1 MPEQGNL
8 FKAWGVPP
16 FSVFEPRQ
24 DYWRDRK
31 RWWIALGIKSETG
44 RRGDLL
50 FKSQARLNEIQAGKT
65 GGGPAYID
73 GYRIKEGSKKVP
85 SNKVAGSKP
94 VFRFGYDYDK
104 SKELSQDEV
113 YRLGTSIFDPVLCEM
128 YYRWFSPPGGSVFDP
143 FAGGSVRG
151 ICAAAMGRHY
161 TGIELRGEQVEANKA
176 QWEELAAKHPKI
188 LGGCPRPRW
197 FEGDST
203 DCKDIAPGEYD
214 CVFSCPPYYN
224 LEVYCDDPKDLSNM
238 TWEQFCKQYALIIAN
253 ACSMLREDRFATYV
267 VTELRDDKTGAYRG
281 FLQATIDAFRAAGLL
296 YYNEA
301 VLVTSVGSLP
311 VRVGN
316 QFRSSRKLGRTH
328 QNILTFVKGDPALA
342 AKACSQAEEPI
353 AKRPGKQLA
362 VQGEMFDTPETPQP
376 EPAPVEHLE
385 GEAATPGEQADLFGG
400 DAPEQPSPFSDGV
413 PFEDEGHATSPAPE
427 VGTSPVLPP
436 ETAGPQSDGADG
448 EAQEPGS
455 LSGDGGPGEA
465 RESNGA
471 PNTEPAP
478 APTWFGVPETDTG
491 EGQGE
496 AASQAEASPAPPPAP
511 PPAVPV
517 ADAEELF

>member
-1 MPEQGNL
+1 L

-73 GYRIKEGSKKVP
+73 GYRIKEGKKQVP

-94 VFRFGYDYDK
+94 VFLFGYDYDK
-104 SKELSQDEV
+104 SAELSQEEV

-128 YYRWFSPPGGSVFDP
+128 YYRWFAPPAGHVLDP

-151 ICAAAMGRHY
+151 VVAAAMGRQY
-161 TGIELRGEQVEANKA
+161 TGIELRGEQVKANGE
-176 QWEELAAKHPKI
+176 QWKEILAKHPHI
-188 LGGCPRPRW
+188 LKGCPEPRW

-203 DCKDIAPGEYD
+203 DCRIIAPGDYD
-214 CVFSCPPYYN
+214 CIFSCPPYYN

-238 TWEQFCKQYALIIAN
+238 TWEQFCKQYAQIIAN
-253 ACSMLREDRFATYV
+253 ACSMLRDNRFATYV
-267 VTELRDDKTGAYRG
+267 VTELRNEKTGAYRG
-281 FLQATIDAFRAAGLL
+281 FLQATIDAFRAAGLI

-301 VLVTSVGSLP
+301 ILVTSVGSLP

-316 QFRSSRKLGRTH
+316 QFRASRKLGRTH
-328 QNILTFVKGDPALA
+328 QNILTFVKGDPAVA

-353 AKRPGKQLA
+353 AKRPGQQVR
-362 VQGEMFDTPETPQP
+362 VQSEMFE
-376 EPAPVEHLE
+376 EEAK
-385 GEAATPGEQADLFGG
+385 EAAPPEDAPTEAPSASGATLGEQDTMFG
-400 DAPEQPSPFSDGV
+400 PESRQPSPFSDDV
-413 PFEDEGHATSPAPE
+413 PFE
-427 VGTSPVLPP
+427 
-436 ETAGPQSDGADG
+436 
-448 EAQEPGS
+448 EP
-455 LSGDGGPGEA
+455 
-465 RESNGA
+465 
-471 PNTEPAP
+471 EPA
-478 APTWFGVPETDTG
+478 TG

-496 AASQAEASPAPPPAP
+496 AEAGAPEGEAVPQAKDEPAPAPAAPATPPEP
-511 PPAVPV
+511 EPITAV
-517 ADAEELF
+517 EEMF